1 MHTEEIMLA
10 FDREMRAL
18 DDRVYKV
25 GFEAESREAHHI
37 NFKGEHIGAFR
48 VSVTCYDPPES
59 FDNMS
64 WQDGVGVSLED
75 AISSCRAKMIAWQ
88 EERNGNSNIY
98 GYDLSARTE
107 FPICTELHEQANP
120 LVSGT
125 RVVWLDKRHS
135 WWEEELNYWFYGYD
149 LATGTELPIARYD
162 AIFSMG
168 LQDFD
173 GDTIV
178 YYDMSGEGSWKIMGL
193 RLP

>member
-1 MHTEEIMLA
+1 MLVSIVCLSIGCTCGREGPAPVAPPGKTAAEA
-10 FDREMRAL
+10 FSICVECSQPRCPRISE
-18 DDRVYKV
+18 
-25 GFEAESREAHHI
+25 
-37 NFKGEHIGAFR
+37 
-48 VSVTCYDPPES
+48 
-59 FDNMS
+59 NMIV
-64 WQDGVGVSLED
+64 WQD
-75 AISSCRAKMIAWQ
+75 
-88 EERNGNSNIY
+88 ERNGNSDIY

-178 YYDMSGEGSWKIMGL
+178 YYGMSGEGSWKIMGL